1 MPYDDQQQI
10 FRILALGDSFTI
22 GTGVAE
28 DQGWPAQLAVALR
41 KAGVQVKEP
50 NIFAQNGW
58 TTGDLLAAISSFPYK
73 GNFDLVT
80 LLIGVNNQLQGLDI
94 EEFHQDFELLLK
106 KAIEYTGGDPNR
118 VIVLSIPDWGVT
130 PFAAGFDR
138 PRISREIDEF
148 NWINRRLSD
157 EAGVYH
163 IDITPLSRQVGQQPA
178 NLVEDELH
186 PSAEM
191 YAAWVELVLPV
202 ALLILQ

>member
-1 MPYDDQQQI
+1 MPYEDQI
-10 FRILALGDSFTI
+10 HPIRILALGDSYTI
-22 GTGVAE
+22 GTGVVGDE
-28 DQGWPAQLAVALR
+28 RWPNQLAAALR
-41 KAGVQVKEP
+41 KHGLQVYVP
-50 NIFAQNGW
+50 GFLAHNGW
-58 TTGDLLAAISSFPYK
+58 TTGDLLAAISSFPYE

-80 LLIGVNNQLQGLDI
+80 LLIGVNNQFQGLDI

-118 VIVLSIPDWGVT
+118 VIVLSIPDWGDT

-138 PRISREIDEF
+138 LRISREIDEF
-148 NWINRRLSD
+148 NWINRRLSN